1 MYDDLAWVERNYG
14 CVAEYNRC
22 MEERYYE
29 DYEPTEEELAEEERK
44 MNEYHA
50 EIKRLNGSP
59 SEFIKKLVEEWAE
72 CKPHYKDW
80 NTDGFYKVR
89 DWSKARTLDIVA
101 KVAEHY
107 GVEVDEEWATFYRAP
122 EGKFAISV
130 EYNDTCYLKNKNIGN
145 LDLKTFKDV
154 FRDLHYA
161 RVSPCMKYGNIIRS
175 NCSLG
180 ELLRHE
186 LKEVAE

>member
-1 MYDDLAWVERNYG
+1 MYDDLAWVESNYG

-22 MEERYYE
+22 MRERDYE
-29 DYEPTEEELAEEERK
+29 DYEPTEEEIAESERQLAEF
-44 MNEYHA
+44 NA
-50 EIKRLNGSP
+50 EIERLNGEP
-59 SEFIKKLVEEWAE
+59 SEFVKALVEEWTE
-72 CKPHYKDW
+72 LEPEYKDW

-107 GVEVDEEWATFYRAP
+107 GVNAEGNHDDFYNIP
-122 EGKFAISV
+122 NDVYAISV
-130 EYNDTCYLKNKNIGN
+130 EYHDHCYIKHLIIGN
-145 LDLKTFKDV
+145 LNLEQFKNV

-161 RVSPCMKYGNIIRS
+161 RLSPTMSHNGKYIS

-180 ELLRHE
+180 YLLRCYIR
-186 LKEVAE
+186 EVVI